1 VSERERACI
10 LVCDDEYAAR
20 RGARRALGSANYDF
34 VECEDGRQCL
44 EYLARATPQLVL
56 LDLRMPVM
64 DGHATLER
72 IMAMPDPPP
81 VVVVT
86 ADASIETAI
95 EAVRAGA
102 ADYVTKPYEI
112 DALRF
117 VVEKTLETA
126 RLHEE
131 NRRLEQEVRSLR
143 EGPAGGSFLGESP
156 AMTAVF
162 EAIERVAPT
171 TAPVL
176 ITGETGTGKE
186 LAARR
191 IHRLSPVAGPF
202 VTMNCAAIPEALV
215 ESELFG
221 YRRGAF
227 TGAERDRRGK
237 FREADGGTLLLDEIG
252 DMPPAVQAKLLR
264 VLQDG
269 VVAPLGGGGEV
280 AVTVR
285 VLASTHRDLRAMV
298 AAETFRED
306 LLFRLR
312 VVEIEMPPLRER
324 GEDVVLLARRFLDE
338 FSARPLR
345 LTAEAEYALRI
356 YGWPGNVRELRN
368 AIERAMIFCRG
379 GIIQLDDLPSE
390 VAAVVESEPSG
401 EEPLI
406 AWKPGED
413 FRTAKERVIER
424 FERAIISAA
433 LHEESGNISGA
444 AKALGLHRQNLQ
456 QKLRQLGIDA
466 QQFNPARRL

>member
-1 VSERERACI
+1 
-10 LVCDDEYAAR
+10 
-20 RGARRALGSANYDF
+20 
-34 VECEDGRQCL
+34 
-44 EYLARATPQLVL
+44 
-56 LDLRMPVM
+56 
-64 DGHATLER
+64 
-72 IMAMPDPPP
+72 
-81 VVVVT
+81 
-86 ADASIETAI
+86 
-95 EAVRAGA
+95 
-102 ADYVTKPYEI
+102 
-112 DALRF
+112 
-117 VVEKTLETA
+117 
-126 RLHEE
+126 
-131 NRRLEQEVRSLR
+131 
-143 EGPAGGSFLGESP
+143 
-156 AMTAVF
+156 
-162 EAIERVAPT
+162 AIERVAPT

-191 IHRLSPVAGPF
+191 IHCLSGVAAGPF
-202 VTMNCAAIPEALV
+202 VTMNCAAIPESLV

-237 FREADGGTLLLDEIG
+237 FQEADGGTLLLDEIG

-269 VVAPLGGGGEV
+269 VVEPLGGGGV

-285 VLASTHRDLRAMV
+285 VLAATHRDLRAMV

-312 VVEIEMPPLRER
+312 VIEIEMPPLRER
-324 GEDVVLLARRFLDE
+324 GEDVVLLARLFLDE
-338 FSARPLR
+338 LSARPLR
-345 LTAEAEYALRI
+345 LTPEAEHALRA
-356 YGWPGNVRELRN
+356 YRWPGNVRELRN
-368 AIERAMIFCRG
+368 AVERAMIFSRG
-379 GIIQLDDLPSE
+379 GIVQLDDLPSE
-390 VAAVVESEPSG
+390 VAAVAESEPDG
-401 EEPLI
+401 EESLI

-433 LHEESGNISGA
+433 LRDESGNISGA

-466 QQFNPARRL
+466 QRFNPERR